1 MESSRVDPF
10 LPLIATLRTAAFIL
24 GTLLAAPRIVR
35 GETDV
40 LVAGGIL
47 VATTAWRILHPLHLT
62 SADESDSE
70 PAGKASDV
78 WLLIDLGLTVIA
90 VAASGRWESPYLL
103 VLTANVV
110 HMGLAR
116 GYIQALVIAATATTT
131 VMTADLYVSSLGDVA
146 GRSARSGMLLMLTA
160 VAGGYARHLFL
171 ESEERHDVAL
181 ERVVKL
187 GEANRLLAAE
197 EERVRIAR
205 ELHDRVAQTL
215 AFVSFELERVSMLDA
230 DKAKPELPRLR
241 QEVQRALADMRETLS
256 RLRTKV
262 TDAESLI
269 ALARRQ
275 LALFEKRTGIQV
287 SFSTNAESKHI
298 DKHVEQEI
306 WLILGE
312 ALANIECHSGATQ
325 AWVSWTLNG
334 HTALLEVRDNGR
346 GFDVAQTEREDAFG
360 ITGMHERS
368 RSIGALLV
376 INSMPDRGTS
386 VTVELETP

>member
-1 MESSRVDPF
+1 MQSSRADPF

-24 GTLLAAPRIVR
+24 GTLLAAPRIVD
-35 GETDV
+35 GESDV
-40 LVAGGIL
+40 LMAGGIL
-47 VATTAWRILHPLHLT
+47 VATTAWRILHPLHLAPDDAP
-62 SADESDSE
+62 SGQVAD
-70 PAGKASDV
+70 A
-78 WLLIDLGLTVIA
+78 WMLIDLGLTVIA

-110 HMGLAR
+110 HVGLAR
-116 GYIQALVIAATATTT
+116 GYMQALAIAAIATAIMT
-131 VMTADLYVSSLGDVA
+131 TADLSVSPIGDS
-146 GRSARSGMLLMLTA
+146 GERSARSGTLLVLTA
-160 VAGGYARHLFL
+160 IAGGYARHLFL

-215 AFVSFELERVSMLDA
+215 AFVSFELERVAMLDA
-230 DKAKPELPRLR
+230 DEAKSELPRLR

-262 TDAESLI
+262 TDAESLV
-269 ALARRQ
+269 ALTRRQ

-287 SFSTNAESKHI
+287 SFSTNAESKHLD
-298 DKHVEQEI
+298 DKVEQEI

-312 ALANIECHSGATQ
+312 ALANIEYHSGATQ
-325 AWVSWTLNG
+325 AWVSWTLSG
-334 HTALLEVRDNGR
+334 RAALLEVRDNGR
-346 GFDVAQTEREDAFG
+346 GFDSAKGEREDAFG
-360 ITGMHERS
+360 ITGMHERA

-376 INSMPDRGTS
+376 IDSTPGSGTS
-386 VTVELETP
+386 VTVELETS